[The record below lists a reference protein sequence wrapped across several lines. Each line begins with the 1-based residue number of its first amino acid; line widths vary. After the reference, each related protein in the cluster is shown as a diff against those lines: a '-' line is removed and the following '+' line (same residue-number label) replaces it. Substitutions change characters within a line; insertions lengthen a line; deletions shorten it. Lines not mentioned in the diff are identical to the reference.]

1 MGKGGCHELSSQLR
15 ADWSGR
21 RWRMLHVRVVSP
33 PALTGRLADLLIAT
47 AGVQNL
53 VVQPGAATRPDG
65 DSVQFDM
72 RDEAANP
79 VFRDLRGLG
88 LDRAGAICVEQVDA
102 TLADHALI
110 ADHGAIVRE
119 RAPVWEMVE
128 ATIRAGAAYSPSFYI
143 LLVAAGLIGA
153 VGILTNSQIL
163 IVGAM
168 VVGPE
173 YSAIIAVALGISK
186 GARGPV
192 RDGLLALLWGFLA
205 AIVITLLFGL
215 AVRAAGQA
223 PASFLKGTRPVSNL
237 IDTPNMYS
245 VIVAILAGLVGVGPG
260 LGHHHP
266 RRRRRG
272 RVARV
277 LELAGSTG
285 IGAPIA
291 PQHRRAYR
299 GRRGGPQHA
308 AHDLATADDTITGPV
323 NGPDF
328 ISRTGGLDCPSQAP
342 LAPSR

>member
-1 MGKGGCHELSSQLR
+1 
-15 ADWSGR
+15 
-21 RWRMLHVRVVSP
+21 MLHVRVVSP
-33 PALTGRLADLLIAT
+33 AALTGRLADQLTAT
-47 AGVQNL
+47 RGVQNL

-72 RDEAANP
+72 HDEAANP

-88 LDRAGAICVEQVDA
+88 LDRTGAICVERVDA
-102 TLADHALI
+102 TLADHALM
-110 ADHGAIVRE
+110 ANHGAIVRE

-186 GARGPV
+186 GNRGPV

-237 IDTPNMYS
+237 INTPNMYS
-245 VIVAILAGLVGVGPG
+245 VIVAVLAGLVGVVSLTEARANALIGVFISVTTIPAAADAGVSLAFSSWREARGSVLQLLLNIAVLIVVGAAG
-260 LGHHHP
+260 LSTQRMIW
-266 RRRRRG
+266 RRRT
-272 RVARV
+272 ARPPGPSPGQV
-277 LELAGSTG
+277 SSTG
-285 IGAPIA
+285 SG
-291 PQHRRAYR
+291 
-299 GRRGGPQHA
+299 
-308 AHDLATADDTITGPV
+308 V
-323 NGPDF
+323 
-328 ISRTGGLDCPSQAP
+328 
-342 LAPSR
+342 